1 MGAAL
6 GGPSAPP
13 TPGDFDSATV
23 NVRVKIAALWA
34 SMLFVFV
41 CVDLFSTYRADFRAD
56 LDAGKVN
63 GFTVD
68 QTFLLATTA
77 FVVIP
82 SLMVFL
88 TLVLPP
94 RVDRIANLALSGMYA
109 LMIIGGAVGE
119 WNYYLLGS
127 AIEVVQLA
135 GVGYYAWTWPRRDG
149 AVLIEHTG
157 VRASERIA
165 ERRHRRVR
173 ASAGRFVRVARRR
186 PPRVEA
192 NNASG

>member
-1 MGAAL
+1 MGAAHV
-6 GGPSAPP
+6 GASKPT
-13 TPGDFDSATV
+13 TPGDFDSARV

-41 CVDLFSTYRADFRAD
+41 YVDLFTTYRADFRAD
-56 LDAGKVN
+56 LDGGKVN

-68 QTFLLATTA
+68 QAFLLATTA

-94 RVDRIANLALSGMYA
+94 RIDRMANLALSAVYA
-109 LMIIGGAVGE
+109 LIVIGGAVGE

-127 AIEVVQLA
+127 AIEVVLLA
-135 GVGYYAWTWPRRDG
+135 GVGYYAWTWPRECRTDLPAPTALG
-149 AVLIEHTG
+149 AN
-157 VRASERIA
+157 ERP
-165 ERRHRRVR
+165 
-173 ASAGRFVRVARRR
+173 VAIG
-186 PPRVEA
+186 
-192 NNASG
+192 S

>member
-6 GGPSAPP
+6 VGASKP
-13 TPGDFDSATV
+13 TARGEFDSATV

-41 CVDLFSTYRADFRAD
+41 YVDLFSTYRADFRAD
-56 LDAGKVN
+56 LDGGKVS

-68 QTFLLATTA
+68 QAFLLATTA

-88 TLVLPP
+88 TLVLPS
-94 RVDRIANLALSGMYA
+94 RIDRIASLALSGVYA

-127 AIEVVQLA
+127 AIEVVLLA
-135 GVGYYAWTWPRRDG
+135 GVGYYAWTWPRRDR
-149 AVLIEHTG
+149 AVLAEHTG
-157 VRASERIA
+157 VRASERT
-165 ERRHRRVR
+165 VTTV
-173 ASAGRFVRVARRR
+173 S
-186 PPRVEA
+186 
-192 NNASG
+192 